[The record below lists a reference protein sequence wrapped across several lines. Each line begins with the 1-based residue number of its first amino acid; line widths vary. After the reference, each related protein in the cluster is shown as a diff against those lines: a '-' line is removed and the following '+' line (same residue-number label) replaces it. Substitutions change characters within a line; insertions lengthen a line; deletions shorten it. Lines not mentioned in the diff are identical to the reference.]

1 MDDPGTIECFSAAVA
16 ESYDLKLG
24 SAMVVPLTAGPRW
37 LPHSESV
44 TAMTPRPRPKRPEP
58 TLHITQQVA
67 AGLPAFLHVANY
79 WRFLDDLSVAS
90 RAHDCTVHAYVLM
103 SHHVHLLVTPGAPG
117 AAGRMMRQL
126 GTRYVRY
133 FNRFRVDG
141 GRLWHR
147 DLQCTP
153 IVGAASLLR
162 CQSFI
167 ELNPVRAGLVGTPDL
182 YRWSS
187 YRHHAFGAD
196 DPLVRSHARY
206 EALAADPVLRRR
218 KYVGMVAAGISER
231 QLARLRGHA

>member
-1 MDDPGTIECFSAAVA
+1 MT
-16 ESYDLKLG
+16 
-24 SAMVVPLTAGPRW
+24 R
-37 LPHSESV
+37 
-44 TAMTPRPRPKRPEP
+44 TPRRPRPEP

-67 AGLPAFLHVANY
+67 GDGPAFLHLANY
-79 WRFLDDLSVAS
+79 WRYLDDLRIAS
-90 RAHDCTVHAYVLM
+90 RAHGCTVHAYVLM
-103 SHHVHLLVTPGAPG
+103 SHHVHLLVTPGSRG
-117 AAGRMMRQL
+117 AATRMMRQL

-141 GRLWHR
+141 GRLWRR

-153 IVGAASLLR
+153 VVGAASLLR

-167 ELNPVRAGLVGTPDL
+167 ELNPVRAGLVATPDL

-187 YRHHAFGAD
+187 YRHHAFGAE

-206 EALAADPVLRRR
+206 EALAADPALRRR

-231 QLARLRGHA
+231 QLARLRGHFGGAGGHS

>member
-1 MDDPGTIECFSAAVA
+1 MIGSRSQLPP
-16 ESYDLKLG
+16 ESYDLKLE
-24 SAMVVPLTAGPRW
+24 SAMVVSLTAGPRW
-37 LPHSESV
+37 LPHPV
-44 TAMTPRPRPKRPEP
+44 DVNPMTPRPRRRPAEAP
-58 TLHITQQVA
+58 LHITQRAV
-67 AGLPAFLHVANY
+67 GGPCFLHLAHY
-79 WRFLDDLSVAS
+79 WRYLDDLRIAS
-90 RAHDCTVHAYVLM
+90 QANDCTVHAYVLM
-103 SHHVHLLVTPGAPG
+103 SHHVHLLVTPGSKG

-167 ELNPVRAGLVGTPDL
+167 ELNPVRAGLVGAPDL

-187 YRHHAFGAD
+187 YRHHAFGSD

-218 KYVGMVAAGISER
+218 KYVGMVAAGISDR
-231 QLARLRGHA
+231 QLARLRAHA

>member
-1 MDDPGTIECFSAAVA
+1 MTRP
-16 ESYDLKLG
+16 
-24 SAMVVPLTAGPRW
+24 PR
-37 LPHSESV
+37 
-44 TAMTPRPRPKRPEP
+44 RPRPEP
-58 TLHITQQVA
+58 PLHITQKVA
-67 AGLPAFLHVANY
+67 GDGPAFLHVANY
-79 WRFLDDLSVAS
+79 WRYLDDLRIAS
-90 RAHDCTVHAYVLM
+90 HAHGCTVHAYVLM

-117 AAGRMMRQL
+117 AAARMMRQL

-133 FNRFRVDG
+133 FNRFRPEAG
-141 GRLWHR
+141 PLWHR
-147 DLQCTP
+147 ELQCTP

-167 ELNPVRAGLVGTPDL
+167 ELNPVRAGLVPTPDV

-206 EALAADPVLRRR
+206 EALAADPVQRRR

-231 QLARLRGHA
+231 QLARLRGHARG